1 MPTTPLNPSPA
12 VRCDD
17 ARLLERLRGGDD
29 DAFDLLV
36 RVHARALLATARRM
50 LGVESDSQDAVQE
63 AFLSAYRGLS
73 AFDGRASVATWLH
86 RIVVNTCLMRLRAAR
101 RKPEHSPLS
110 LLPEYLEDGHQR
122 TDTRPWRALPTQT
135 LERVELCRLV
145 RATIDELPMVHREVI
160 LLRDIEGL
168 GTDEAAAM
176 LGISAGA
183 LKVRLHRARQ
193 ALRTLLEPHF
203 VEVLS

>member
-1 MPTTPLNPSPA
+1 MSTTPNPPPG
-12 VRCDD
+12 VRSED
-17 ARLLERLRGGDD
+17 ARLVERLRRGDD

-50 LGVESDSQDAVQE
+50 LGTESDSQDAVQE
-63 AFLSAYRGLS
+63 AFLAAYRGL
-73 AFDGRASVATWLH
+73 ATFDGRAAVATWLH

-101 RKPEHSPLS
+101 RKPEHSAGG

-122 TDTRPWRALPTQT
+122 TDTRPWRPLPTQA

-145 RATIDELPMVHREVI
+145 RASIEALPLAQREVI

-168 GTDEAAAM
+168 DTEQAAAI
-176 LGISAGA
+176 LGITAGA

-203 VEVLS
+203 VEVAS